1 MDGVLLDTETLYTK
15 ATQNI
20 VGKYGKT
27 FDWSIKAQMMGLHG
41 QEMAEKIVQML
52 ELPLTPEKYY
62 KLALEEYSIIMRET
76 HLMPG
81 AEKLVKHLHH
91 HKIPIAV
98 ATSSSKESFDLK
110 TAKHKD
116 FFTLFHHIVCGG
128 SDPEVKEGKP
138 SPDIFLVCA
147 ARFPDK
153 PSPEN
158 CLVFEDAPNG
168 VKAALKAG
176 MQVVMIPDENVP
188 AEFLKDVP
196 IKINSMDK
204 APLELFGLP
213 PLNS

>member
-1 MDGVLLDTETLYTK
+1 MDGVLLDTEIIYKNVIQRIASRFGRVYTPHIQGILVGTVERESSRIAVEMMKLPMSIDEFQSEFRKK
-15 ATQNI
+15 AHKDMHN
-20 VGKYGKT
+20 VP
-27 FDWSIKAQMMGLHG
+27 M
-41 QEMAEKIVQML
+41 
-52 ELPLTPEKYY
+52 
-62 KLALEEYSIIMRET
+62 
-76 HLMPG
+76 MPG